1 MSQKGV
7 SIVEKLRGNRA
18 TGFGTY
24 SHSPPAGVRLL
35 KGGAPRARLPRS
47 QRRAHG
53 GRARR
58 RRLARAFLTVPARAS
73 IGQRQRGG
81 AGVRWIR
88 AINAHPHGSSCIS
101 RNRQPPPAKRN
112 RARNRTL
119 RKRTLSKRSRHAR
132 GSHPSKKRSML
143 WNSRRPST
151 APQLGVT
158 SAPNQ
163 NAAPVRP
170 HSSGK
175 PESAARRTFSVLGV
189 PIP

>member
-7 SIVEKLRGNRA
+7 GIVEKLRGNRA

-58 RRLARAFLTVPARAS
+58 RRLVRAFLTAPLAAPSSNASAAEPGCVGSEPSTLTPTEARAS
-73 IGQRQRGG
+73 PETASLRPR
-81 AGVRWIR
+81 
-88 AINAHPHGSSCIS
+88 
-101 RNRQPPPAKRN
+101 RN

>member
-1 MSQKGV
+1 MSRETCEGPEQRASAHIHILLLPESGSSKV
-7 SIVEKLRGNRA
+7 ALPARGCLAR
-18 TGFGTY
+18 
-24 SHSPPAGVRLL
+24 S
-35 KGGAPRARLPRS
+35 GAPMAA
-47 QRRAHG
+47 AHG
-53 GRARR
+53 GVASRGRSSPSL
-58 RRLARAFLTVPARAS
+58 LALQSANASAAEPGCVGSEPSTLTPTEARAS
-73 IGQRQRGG
+73 PETASLRPR
-81 AGVRWIR
+81 
-88 AINAHPHGSSCIS
+88 
-101 RNRQPPPAKRN
+101 RN